1 MAIPK
6 YATIFLL
13 QYIDELVYKF
23 IEVLWQYQNMQQFFC
38 LDTLMSLFTS
48 LCIV

>member
-13 QYIDELVYKF
+13 QDIDELVYKF
-23 IEVLWQYQNMQQFFC
+23 IEVLWQYQNMQQWFC
-38 LDTLMSLFTS
+38 LDTLMS
-48 LCIV
+48 